1 MDKFD
6 KEIKRW
12 LYLEE
17 EIPRKMLQ
25 DMVNQKQLSIRG
37 ADDRLGSGA
46 AD

>member
-25 DMVNQKQLSIRG
+25 EVVNQKQLSIGR